1 MSSPASAKPAPV
13 VEVLHAM
20 GLGVAALGLLLGLVA
35 RNETWANLGISLVIL
50 LPPLRLA
57 TSIMDEARARRYGV
71 AFMGVL
77 VLAFLLF
84 SRRIS

>member
-1 MSSPASAKPAPV
+1 MPSPASANAAPL
-13 VEVLHAM
+13 VETLHAA
-20 GLGVAALGLLLGLVA
+20 GLTVAALGLLLGLVA

-57 TSIMDEARARRYGV
+57 TSIMDESRARRYGV